1 MNLTFLNCYGQFVSF
16 LHLDHPNTVSR
27 IHVFE
32 RKINCYE
39 TTLKIFSLIFKK
51 YFCKTQFSNYR
62 KDKTQNVCFF
72 SILKDISYDSTT
84 FNFNP

>member
-39 TTLKIFSLIFKK
+39 TTFPSFQNNISAKLKNFQIIEKIKPKIFAIFLYSKMSLMI
-51 YFCKTQFSNYR
+51 
-62 KDKTQNVCFF
+62 
-72 SILKDISYDSTT
+72 
-84 FNFNP
+84 P